1 MELFHTRDAYL
12 VEGFEDVLR
21 CKEESSA
28 AAGWVQD
35 GYLLH
40 GMIEMF
46 HQEMVGSMKEQVVS
60 KLANVEI
67 VSDEVIDF
75 MYLALRNLT
84 DQLFAS
90 LQSLYGFSPYLG
102 RQIKWFGRALVP
114 VASTYQELR
123 LAGIYSLCYLGW
135 YARESIS

>member
-12 VEGFEDVLR
+12 VEGFEDVHR

-75 MYLALRNLT
+75 
-84 DQLFAS
+84 
-90 LQSLYGFSPYLG
+90 
-102 RQIKWFGRALVP
+102 KWFGRALVP

-135 YARESIS
+135 YAREPIS

>member
-1 MELFHTRDAYL
+1 MELFHARDAYL
-12 VEGFEDVLR
+12 VEGFEDVHR

-75 MYLALRNLT
+75 
-84 DQLFAS
+84 
-90 LQSLYGFSPYLG
+90 
-102 RQIKWFGRALVP
+102 KWFGRALVP
-114 VASTYQELR
+114 VASALQELR

-135 YARESIS
+135 YAREPIG